1 MSIEHSA
8 IPDAQ
13 RHAPKGASTAT
24 NKQIWVASGADAGS
38 FQRITETTL
47 DYSDKTKN
55 LFGWNDISDNAYTVG
70 SPLAISSGVR
80 TLLPNNG
87 LASQSDTSR
96 LGAIWD
102 ATNKQFLINDLN
114 AVYIARIKMNV
125 KAAAAAGTP
134 YVIKFEAESTNGP
147 TIISAT
153 DYTIKGGGYENA
165 ITHTTFLY
173 SGSFINN
180 YPLKLYVTPDT
191 NITVYSIGFVIQ
203 RIYKET

>member
-13 RHAPKGASTAT
+13 RHPPKGASTAT
-24 NKQIWVASGADAGS
+24 NKQVWVATGSDAGL
-38 FQRITETTL
+38 FQRINETTI

-55 LFGWNDISDNAYTVG
+55 LFGWNDIADSAYTSG

-87 LASQSDTSR
+87 LAAQTDTSR

-102 ATNKQFLINDLN
+102 ATNKQFVINDLN
-114 AVYIARIKMNV
+114 AVYIARLKMKV
-125 KAAAAAGTP
+125 KASAAAGTP
-134 YVIKFEAESTNGP
+134 YTLKFEAESSNGP
-147 TIISAT
+147 TVVSAT
-153 DYTIKGGGYENA
+153 DYFIKGGSYEND

-173 SGSFINN
+173 SGAFINN

-191 NITVYSIGFVIQ
+191 NITLYTIGFVIQ